1 LIRTELGFS
10 RDEFRALSWVDQRMY
25 IEELSIF
32 LYYKD
37 LAQWKS
43 LPEEEKWEH
52 DEPIKPEI
60 LIDREVEE
68 WEKEREIMPPDIF
81 S

>member
-1 LIRTELGFS
+1 
-10 RDEFRALSWVDQRMY
+10 MY
-25 IEELSIF
+25 IEELSIQ

-37 LAQWKS
+37 HAQWKNLS
-43 LPEEEKWEH
+43 EEEKWEH
-52 DEPIKPEI
+52 EEPIKPKI